1 MKKIINLSFLTV
13 ILVIYFSSCT
23 KEVPKELQNRSTQD
37 NSEKKMPDDSIH
49 RNLKSAD
56 PHGTL
61 SENNSG
67 TKNESAG
74 DKTIDI
80 ILKDADEAN
89 ARYIKSKSEAD
100 KEACIEKQ
108 MLAANF
114 LMFEADLPP
123 KEKYKPALVR
133 YRRILEI
140 DPSNKEAA
148 ANKKQIEDIYE
159 SMGKPIPN

>member
-13 ILVIYFSSCT
+13 ILVIYFSSCN
-23 KEVPKELQNRSTQD
+23 KEVPKELQNKSTQD

-56 PHGTL
+56 PHSTL

-89 ARYIKSKSEAD
+89 ARYIKTKSEAD

>member
-1 MKKIINLSFLTV
+1 
-13 ILVIYFSSCT
+13 
-23 KEVPKELQNRSTQD
+23 
-37 NSEKKMPDDSIH
+37 MPDDSIH

>member
-1 MKKIINLSFLTV
+1 
-13 ILVIYFSSCT
+13 
-23 KEVPKELQNRSTQD
+23 
-37 NSEKKMPDDSIH
+37 MPDDSIH

-56 PHGTL
+56 PHSTL

>member
-23 KEVPKELQNRSTQD
+23 KEVPKELQNKSTQD

-56 PHGTL
+56 PHSTL

-80 ILKDADEAN
+80 ILSGFCIASISPSKDCL
-89 ARYIKSKSEAD
+89 IKS
-100 KEACIEKQ
+100 
-108 MLAANF
+108 
-114 LMFEADLPP
+114 
-123 KEKYKPALVR
+123 
-133 YRRILEI
+133 
-140 DPSNKEAA
+140 SN
-148 ANKKQIEDIYE
+148 
-159 SMGKPIPN
+159 S

>member
-1 MKKIINLSFLTV
+1 
-13 ILVIYFSSCT
+13 
-23 KEVPKELQNRSTQD
+23 
-37 NSEKKMPDDSIH
+37 
-49 RNLKSAD
+49 
-56 PHGTL
+56 
-61 SENNSG
+61 
-67 TKNESAG
+67 
-74 DKTIDI
+74 
-80 ILKDADEAN
+80 
-89 ARYIKSKSEAD
+89 
-100 KEACIEKQ
+100 

>member
-1 MKKIINLSFLTV
+1 
-13 ILVIYFSSCT
+13 
-23 KEVPKELQNRSTQD
+23 
-37 NSEKKMPDDSIH
+37 MPDDSIH

-56 PHGTL
+56 PHSTL

-89 ARYIKSKSEAD
+89 ARYIKTKSEAD